1 MPTYKHGDKWRTIVT
16 CNYKQRT
23 KVTRTR
29 REGELWEAETLRDM
43 GQSDAEKRAQVT
55 FKHVLEKYRDEV
67 TPTKRGKRWEHIRI
81 EAYLNGLL
89 EVDKPIANITSEV
102 LGVWRDK
109 RVLANLSAGTVL
121 RDFSLLS
128 AIFEHARREWKY
140 IDINPVRDV
149 RKPREPDHRD
159 IVITRPQI
167 KAILKALEYKPLG
180 EIRTIS
186 QAVAVC
192 FLMALR
198 TGMRAGELCNLTWAN
213 LFDDYCRLPV
223 TKTVPRDVPLSCKAK
238 RLTKKMIGFDTLLV
252 FGLNPQTLDA
262 MFRRAKKRAGIDN
275 VHFHDARHTAATWM
289 CNKVDVL
296 TLCKIFGWK
305 NTSQALTYYN
315 PKASDIAKRL

>member
-1 MPTYKHGDKWRTIVT
+1 MPTYKHGEKWRTTVT
-16 CNYKQRT
+16 VHYKQKT
-23 KVTRTR
+23 KVTRTK
-29 REGELWEAETLRDM
+29 REGEVWAAETMRLMLETVDETN
-43 GQSDAEKRAQVT
+43 AKIT
-55 FKHVLEKYRDEV
+55 FKQVVERYRDEV
-67 TPTKRGKRWEHIRI
+67 TPSKRGHRWEFVRI
-81 EAYLNGLL
+81 NTLL
-89 EVDKPIANITSEV
+89 TCFACIDEPVQLISSDM
-102 LGVWRDK
+102 LGKWRDM
-109 RVLANLSAGTVL
+109 RLQTCSANTVL

-140 IDINPVRDV
+140 ININPVRDV

-159 IVITRPQI
+159 IIITRPQI
-167 KAILKALEYKPLG
+167 KAILSALGYSP
-180 EIRTIS
+180 INQVRTVS

-213 LFDDYCRLPV
+213 LHADYCRLPV
-223 TKTVPRDVPLSCKAK
+223 TKTVPRDVPLSRKAIK
-238 RLTKKMIGFDTLLV
+238 LANKMRGFDNIYL
-252 FGLNPQTLDA
+252 FGLKPQTLDA

-305 NTSQALTYYN
+305 TTSMALTYYN
-315 PKASDIAKRL
+315 PKATDIAKRL

>member
-1 MPTYKHGDKWRTIVT
+1 M
-16 CNYKQRT
+16 
-23 KVTRTR
+23 
-29 REGELWEAETLRDM
+29 WEAETLREM
-43 GQSDAEKRAQVT
+43 GQSDAEKRAKVT

-67 TPTKRGKRWEHIRI
+67 TPTKRGKRWEYIRI
-81 EAYLNGLL
+81 EAYLNGLFD
-89 EVDKPIANITSEV
+89 VDKSIAEVTSDL
-102 LGVWRDK
+102 LGQWRDK
-109 RVLANLSAGTVL
+109 RLLTKAASTVL

-149 RKPREPDHRD
+149 RKPREPDHRS

-167 KAILKALEYKPLG
+167 KAILQALEYKQLSN
-180 EIRTIS
+180 IRTVS

-198 TGMRAGELCNLTWAN
+198 TGMRAGELCNLTWEN
-213 LFDDYCRLPV
+213 LYDNYCRLPV
-223 TKTVPRDVPLSCKAK
+223 TKTVPRDVPLSKKAIK
-238 RLTKKMIGFDTLLV
+238 LANKMRGFDKSHV
-252 FGLNPQTLDA
+252 FGLKPQTLDA
-262 MFRRAKKRAGIDN
+262 MFRRAKKRAGIN
-275 VHFHDARHTAATWM
+275 GVHFHDARHTAATWM
-289 CNKVDVL
+289 CGKVDVL